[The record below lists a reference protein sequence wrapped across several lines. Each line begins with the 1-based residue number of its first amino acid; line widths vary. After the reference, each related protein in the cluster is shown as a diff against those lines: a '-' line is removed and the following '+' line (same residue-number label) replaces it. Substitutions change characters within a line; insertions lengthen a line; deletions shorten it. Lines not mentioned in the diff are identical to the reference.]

1 MDITI
6 SKGDGTPKIYYFGFY
21 GRAEPIRMIMEVA
34 GVKYDDV
41 RMSFEQFGA
50 LKQSGALPTGQVPL
64 YVDESGRQFN
74 QTGAIMIMLAR
85 KHGLYSNDAE
95 ECYINDWAID
105 TMADLMT
112 SDFVGLFF
120 KDSLTD

>member
-1 MDITI
+1 MGGCCAAEDQSVGHIQATSLARKPAVDMDITI

-50 LKQSGALPTGQVPL
+50 LK
-64 YVDESGRQFN
+64 
-74 QTGAIMIMLAR
+74 
-85 KHGLYSNDAE
+85 
-95 ECYINDWAID
+95 
-105 TMADLMT
+105 
-112 SDFVGLFF
+112 
-120 KDSLTD
+120 